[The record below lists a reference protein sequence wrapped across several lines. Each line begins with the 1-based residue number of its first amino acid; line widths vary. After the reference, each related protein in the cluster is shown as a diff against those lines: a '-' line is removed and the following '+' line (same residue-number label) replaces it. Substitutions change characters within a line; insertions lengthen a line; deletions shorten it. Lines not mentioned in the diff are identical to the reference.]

1 MKTKRHSILIELLET
16 GEIDSQQRAVELL
29 HERGIEATQATVS
42 RDFEEIGAVRVRAG
56 ESTRYALPAS
66 SSQYGASLVHVLRD
80 FVLRRQASGNMI
92 VLHTPPGHANVV
104 AAAIDRA
111 SLEGVL
117 GVVAGD
123 DTLFVCVNDQL
134 GAKTVLE
141 MIEARERE
149 A

>member
-66 SSQYGASLVHVLRD
+66 SSQYDASLVHVLRD
-80 FVLRRQASGNMI
+80 FV
-92 VLHTPPGHANVV
+92 
-104 AAAIDRA
+104 
-111 SLEGVL
+111 
-117 GVVAGD
+117 
-123 DTLFVCVNDQL
+123 
-134 GAKTVLE
+134 
-141 MIEARERE
+141 
-149 A
+149 